1 MPILNSL
8 AFRVANMEAMIAFYS
23 QAFGIQFREVDTY
36 GIRSQFGELDGMT
49 LKFVPI
55 RDEIDF
61 KNFPIHQPGFQVQD
75 VEEVVRL
82 AILYGGRQ
90 EGQVIRSEGVVQAA
104 VRDPDGNTIEV
115 YSNPLP
121 ASS

>member
-1 MPILNSL
+1 MLSLKSL

-49 LKFVPI
+49 FKFVPI
-55 RDEIDF
+55 RDDADF
-61 KNFPIHQPGFQVQD
+61 KTFPIHQPGFQVEN

-90 EGQVIRSEGVVQAA
+90 EGQTLRREGSVQAA

-121 ASS
+121 ASP